1 MINIYQNIPN
11 TQTHINHNYHIYI
24 THCSYKILALSY
36 LYYAINPPQ
45 NWVITVSPSTL
56 HSCPPDGV
64 ATTRAK
70 RCFISHPSSSAEI
83 CSLNSATFSRSLSTK
98 GSSSWW
104 QFLRWRGWYNLTHHH
119 PKKRKGQQKTTLQY
133 GSTCTLVFFIMS
145 FKCWLM
151 LFLVGEFGSGV
162 TASFYNCLLIAPM
175 SQRPPN
181 LSGLGHSSLQ
191 YSYWVRMYPPK
202 CAAFRSLGMIEVM
215 FSKEYPVGDP
225 FLRLRFDTFKDD
237 NDFPLFLQLQ
247 KTFQI
252 SLWHGWFVHNAPIYL
267 VTAIQ
272 FQLRLA
278 YSKNTTA
285 AFKARDIDMNSQRN
299 VLLGKLCH
307 NTLTQNKFIPLG

>member
-145 FKCWLM
+145 FKC
-151 LFLVGEFGSGV
+151 
-162 TASFYNCLLIAPM
+162 
-175 SQRPPN
+175 
-181 LSGLGHSSLQ
+181 
-191 YSYWVRMYPPK
+191 
-202 CAAFRSLGMIEVM
+202 
-215 FSKEYPVGDP
+215 
-225 FLRLRFDTFKDD
+225 
-237 NDFPLFLQLQ
+237 
-247 KTFQI
+247 
-252 SLWHGWFVHNAPIYL
+252 
-267 VTAIQ
+267 
-272 FQLRLA
+272 
-278 YSKNTTA
+278 
-285 AFKARDIDMNSQRN
+285 
-299 VLLGKLCH
+299 
-307 NTLTQNKFIPLG
+307 